1 MVQRARF
8 EEPESSYSDDE
19 DERLKRAHANRAS
32 LTRAVCEQQLQQ
44 YKSDII
50 YKQLFPYL

>member
-32 LTRAVCEQQLQQ
+32 LTRAACEQQLQQ

-50 YKQLFPYL
+50 HKQLFPYL